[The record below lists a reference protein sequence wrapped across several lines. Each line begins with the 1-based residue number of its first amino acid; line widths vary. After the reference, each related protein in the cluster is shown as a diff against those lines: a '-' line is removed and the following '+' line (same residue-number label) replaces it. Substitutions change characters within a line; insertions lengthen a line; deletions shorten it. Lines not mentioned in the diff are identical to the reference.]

1 MNTEKLAL
9 LLAVT
14 LAATSPSVAQD
25 RSSWKQYVG
34 SSGTRIAFPV
44 GVFPREA
51 GPAEQG
57 TGERFRTADGS
68 GQLAVYSLSNPLHE
82 TPARYLF
89 HRLKLPRAAI
99 KYQKVT
105 PRFFVLSSA
114 RNGYIY
120 YSRCNF
126 ARRIHCIY
134 MTYPEQEK
142 RAWDGIVTRV
152 SNSLRS
158 SG

>member
-9 LLAVT
+9 LLVVT

-25 RSSWKQYVG
+25 QTSWKHYVG

-44 GVFPREA
+44 DVFPRDA

-57 TGERFRTADGS
+57 TGQRFRTADGT
-68 GQLAVYSLSNPLHE
+68 GQLAIYSLSNPLHE
-82 TPARYLF
+82 SPTTYLI
-89 HRLKLPRAAI
+89 HRLKVPRATI

-114 RNGYIY
+114 RDGFIY

-134 MTYPEQEK
+134 LTYPEQEK

-152 SNSLRS
+152 SNLTYPE
-158 SG
+158 

>member
-1 MNTEKLAL
+1 VNTEKLVL
-9 LLAVT
+9 LLV
-14 LAATSPSVAQD
+14 LMLVAAWPSVAQD
-25 RSSWKQYVG
+25 RISWKQYVG
-34 SSGTRIAFPV
+34 PSGSRISFPV
-44 GVFPREA
+44 DVFPRDA

-57 TGERFRTADGS
+57 TGQRFRTADGS
-68 GQLAVYSLSNPLHE
+68 GQLAIYSLSNPLHE
-82 TPARYLF
+82 SPATYLS
-89 HRLKLPRAAI
+89 HRLKVPRANI

-105 PRFFVLSSA
+105 PRFFVLSSS
-114 RNGYIY
+114 RNGFIY

-142 RAWDGIVTRV
+142 RAWDRIVTRV

>member
-1 MNTEKLAL
+1 VNTKLLL
-9 LLAVT
+9 LLAAT
-14 LAATSPSVAQD
+14 FAATSPSLAQD
-25 RSSWKQYVG
+25 RTSWKQYVG

-44 GVFPREA
+44 DVFPKDA

-57 TGERFRTADGS
+57 TGQRFRTADS
-68 GQLAVYSLSNPLHE
+68 RGQLAIYSLANTLHE
-82 TPARYLF
+82 SPATYLV
-89 HRLKLPRAAI
+89 HRLKVPRATI

-105 PRFFVLSSA
+105 PRFFVLSST
-114 RNGYIY
+114 RDGFIY

-126 ARRIHCIY
+126 GRRIHCIY

-142 RAWDGIVTRV
+142 RAWDRIVTRV